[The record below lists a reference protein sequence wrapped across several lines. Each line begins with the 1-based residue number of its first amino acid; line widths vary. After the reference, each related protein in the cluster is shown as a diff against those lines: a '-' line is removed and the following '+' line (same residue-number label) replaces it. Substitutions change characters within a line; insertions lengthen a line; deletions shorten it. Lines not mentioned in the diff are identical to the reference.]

1 MAYGENNKPG
11 VICTGW
17 SVEVT
22 GCGQP
27 IAVGE
32 SCTWAPTM
40 PDKKV
45 HKDCYFKSA
54 AGQRSAARKAA
65 RANGIPVETVVL
77 PGIPTE
83 SGVKITEDAIT
94 VTPTNG
100 NGHAPTQ
107 YAAGS
112 NPMQVLADGIAPFLP
127 KQDVN
132 INMKDVEETI
142 EVYVKTAIETHT
154 RTIIINDA
162 KTGDAH
168 KLEGL
173 THKQFPELLALVNA
187 GLFPYMYDDKESGN
201 LGGPGAGKT
210 TAAYQIA
217 EALKRQCGH
226 ISLNQQTAPSALLG
240 YMDAHGKYVR
250 TPFRD
255 AYENGHVFLFDEL
268 DNANGNLLTSLN
280 TALANGSM
288 AFPDGII
295 KRHADFVCIAAGNTA
310 GRGANAMHNSRQVL
324 DEASRERFAFLGWGY
339 DETLERKAAI
349 AYNEDA
355 HQWVTWIQKVRTS
368 VNTLGLKLVVSPRA
382 SINGAKLL
390 AQGHLKVKAIADC
403 VLFKG
408 IDADTKSKVLANVP
422 ISSAK

>member
-1 MAYGENNKPG
+1 MAYGENNVAG
-11 VICTGW
+11 TLCTGW
-17 SVEVT
+17 SNEVL
-22 GCGQP
+22 GCGKE
-27 IAVGE
+27 IAVGA

-45 HKDCYFKSA
+45 HKECYFSSA
-54 AGQRSAARKAA
+54 AGQRSRTRKEARG
-65 RANGIPVETVVL
+65 NGIPVETVTL
-77 PGIPTE
+77 PGIPVE
-83 SGVKITEDAIT
+83 AGVTIREDNLT

-107 YAAGS
+107 YAPGS

-132 INMKDVEETI
+132 INMKDVEDTI

-154 RTIIINDA
+154 RTIVVNDA
-162 KTGDAH
+162 KTNETR
-168 KLEGL
+168 KIEGL
-173 THKQFPELLALVNA
+173 THRQFPELLALVNA
-187 GLFPYMYDDKESGN
+187 GLFPYMYDDKENGN

-217 EALKRQCGH
+217 EALKRTCGH
-226 ISLNQQTAPSALLG
+226 ISLNQQTSPSALLG

-250 TPFRD
+250 SPFRD
-255 AYENGHVFLFDEL
+255 AYEYGYVFLFDEL
-268 DNANGNLLTSLN
+268 DNANGNLLTSMN

-295 KRHADFVCIAAGNTA
+295 PRHADFVCVAAGNTA

-339 DETLERKAAI
+339 DETLERKAAK
-349 AYNEDA
+349 AHNEDA
-355 HQWVTWIQKVRTS
+355 DAWVSWVQKVRVS

-390 AQGHLKVKAIADC
+390 KQGSLKPKQIADC

-422 ISSAK
+422 LNGVK